1 MTLSHLDKDGKASM
15 VDVSDKETT
24 VRTATAVGEV
34 KLNEEAFIEIIKD
47 KNKKGDVLTV
57 ANIAGINAAKRT
69 SEIIPLTHQINLSH
83 INIEFKLDEEQKLV
97 KITATSKAK
106 DSTGVEMEA
115 LTAATVAALTFY
127 DMCKAVDKGMVID
140 RIYLAEKTGGKS
152 GDYFNHDPR

>member
-1 MTLSHLDKDGKASM
+1 M

-24 VRTATAVGEV
+24 LRTATAVGEV
-34 KLNEEAFIEIIKD
+34 KLNEEAFDAIIKD

-83 INIEFKLDEEQKLV
+83 VNIEFKLDEDQKLV

-115 LTAATVAALTFY
+115 LTAVTVSALTIY
-127 DMCKAVDKGMVID
+127 DMCKSVDRKIEISNVKLIF
-140 RIYLAEKTGGKS
+140 KSGGKS
-152 GDYFNHDPR
+152 GVFENE

>member
-15 VDVSDKETT
+15 VDVTEKEATL
-24 VRTATAVGEV
+24 RTATAVGEV
-34 KLNEEAFIEIIKD
+34 KLNEEAFNEIIKD

-69 SEIIPLTHQINLSH
+69 SEIIPLSHQINLSH
-83 INIEFKLDEEQKLV
+83 ISIEFDLDEEEKLV

-115 LTAATVAALTFY
+115 LTAVSISALTIY
-127 DMCKAVDKGMVID
+127 DMCKSAD
-140 RIYLAEKTGGKS
+140 RAIEISNVKLIFKSGGKS
-152 GDYFNHDPR
+152 GIFENE

>member
-1 MTLSHLDKDGKASM
+1 M

-24 VRTATAVGEV
+24 IRTATAVGEV
-34 KLNEEAFIEIIKD
+34 KLNEEAFDAIIKD

-83 INIEFKLDEEQKLV
+83 VNIEFKLDEDQKLV
-97 KITATSKAK
+97 IITATSKAK

-115 LTAATVAALTFY
+115 LTAVTVSALTIY
-127 DMCKAVDKGMVID
+127 DMCKSVDRTIEISNVKLIF
-140 RIYLAEKTGGKS
+140 KSGGKS
-152 GDYFNHDPR
+152 GVFENE

>member
-24 VRTATAVGEV
+24 VRIATAVGEV
-34 KLNEEAFIEIIKD
+34 KLNEEAFIAIIKD
-47 KNKKGDVLTV
+47 NIKKGDVLTV

-115 LTAATVAALTFY
+115 LTAVTVSALTIY
-127 DMCKAVDKGMVID
+127 DMCKSVDR
-140 RIYLAEKTGGKS
+140 RIEISNVKLIFKSGGKS
-152 GDYFNHDPR
+152 GIFENE

>member
-15 VDVSDKETT
+15 VDVTEKEATL
-24 VRTATAVGEV
+24 RTATAVGEV
-34 KLNEEAFIEIIKD
+34 KLNEEAFNAIIKD

-69 SEIIPLTHQINLSH
+69 SEIIPLSHQINLSH
-83 INIEFKLDEEQKLV
+83 ISIEFEQDEEEKLI

-115 LTAATVAALTFY
+115 LTAVSVSALTIY
-127 DMCKAVDKGMVID
+127 DMCKSVDRAIEISNVKLIF
-140 RIYLAEKTGGKS
+140 KSGGKS
-152 GDYFNHDPR
+152 GIFKNE

>member
-115 LTAATVAALTFY
+115 LTAVTVSALTIY
-127 DMCKAVDKGMVID
+127 DMCKSVDR
-140 RIYLAEKTGGKS
+140 RIEISNVKLIFKSGGKS
-152 GDYFNHDPR
+152 GIFENE

>member
-15 VDVSDKETT
+15 VDVTEKEATL
-24 VRTATAVGEV
+24 RTATAVGEV
-34 KLNEEAFIEIIKD
+34 KLNEEAFNAIIKD

-69 SEIIPLTHQINLSH
+69 SEIIPLSHQINLSH
-83 INIEFKLDEEQKLV
+83 ISIEFDLDEEEKLV

-115 LTAATVAALTFY
+115 LTAVSISALTIY
-127 DMCKAVDKGMVID
+127 DMCKSAD
-140 RIYLAEKTGGKS
+140 RAIEISNVKLIFKSGGKS
-152 GDYFNHDPR
+152 GIFENE

>member
-15 VDVSDKETT
+15 VDVSEKETT

-34 KLNEEAFIEIIKD
+34 KLNEEAFNEIIKD

-115 LTAATVAALTFY
+115 LTAVTVSALTIY
-127 DMCKAVDKGMVID
+127 DMCKSVDRTIEISNVKLIF
-140 RIYLAEKTGGKS
+140 KSGGKS
-152 GDYFNHDPR
+152 GIFENE

>member
-24 VRTATAVGEV
+24 LRTATAVGEV
-34 KLNEEAFIEIIKD
+34 KLNEEAFDAIIKD

-83 INIEFKLDEEQKLV
+83 VNIDFKLDEDQKMV

-115 LTAATVAALTFY
+115 LTAVTVSALTIY
-127 DMCKAVDKGMVID
+127 DMCKSVDRTIEISNVKLIF
-140 RIYLAEKTGGKS
+140 KSGGKS
-152 GDYFNHDPR
+152 GVFENE

>member
-115 LTAATVAALTFY
+115 LTAVTVSALTIY
-127 DMCKAVDKGMVID
+127 DMCKSVDRTIEISNVKLIF
-140 RIYLAEKTGGKS
+140 KSGGKS
-152 GDYFNHDPR
+152 GIFENE

>member
-24 VRTATAVGEV
+24 IRTATAVGEV
-34 KLNEEAFIEIIKD
+34 KLNEEAFDAIIKD

-83 INIEFKLDEEQKLV
+83 VNIEFKLDEDQKLV
-97 KITATSKAK
+97 KITAISKAK

-115 LTAATVAALTFY
+115 LTAVTVSALTIY
-127 DMCKAVDKGMVID
+127 DMCKSMD
-140 RIYLAEKTGGKS
+140 RTIEISNVKLIFKSGGKS
-152 GDYFNHDPR
+152 GVFENE